1 MKSIN
6 LSYNNKKDERLDKDL
21 NSIFIKNQKK
31 FGILVSKA
39 IQQET
44 KNICLWLSS
53 PISRI
58 TMESKLYYNYCVAI
72 FLKKKIKN
80 YPFLDRIIVDTPELI
95 KILNV
100 ILKKEKTTIVLN
112 NNESIVLKQ
121 IKNIHL

>member
-31 FGILVSKA
+31 FGMLVSKA

-72 FLKKKIKN
+72 FIIKFGFHCDPAN
-80 YPFLDRIIVDTPELI
+80 WNPNFIIIIV
-95 KILNV
+95 
-100 ILKKEKTTIVLN
+100 
-112 NNESIVLKQ
+112 
-121 IKNIHL
+121 

>member
-6 LSYNNKKDERLDKDL
+6 LSYNNKKDKSLDKGL

-31 FGILVSKA
+31 FGELVSKA
-39 IQQET
+39 IQQDS

-72 FLKKKIKN
+72 FLKKKN
-80 YPFLDRIIVDTPELI
+80 
-95 KILNV
+95 
-100 ILKKEKTTIVLN
+100 KKL
-112 NNESIVLKQ
+112 SFSR
-121 IKNIHL
+121 